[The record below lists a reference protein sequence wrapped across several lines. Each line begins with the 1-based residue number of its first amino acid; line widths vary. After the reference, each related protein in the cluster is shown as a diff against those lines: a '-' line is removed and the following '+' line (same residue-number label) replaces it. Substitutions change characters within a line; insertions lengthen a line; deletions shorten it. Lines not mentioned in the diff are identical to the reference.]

1 MFISLIHF
9 HSSVYHSCF
18 YIFCFISGCFIKPIN
33 MIINYFVISQA
44 HSQRNFRFLIS
55 GISKGE
61 TGNGKELGMA
71 NSKFISKI
79 ISIF

>member
-1 MFISLIHF
+1 
-9 HSSVYHSCF
+9 
-18 YIFCFISGCFIKPIN
+18 